1 MLADDW
7 VIRIVRGRQEVGR
20 EQMVTSQRVQLLDAM
35 AKEVA
40 ENGYAGITAD
50 AIAARAGTS
59 SEVFHQH
66 FQDTESCFMAAY
78 DLGVEV
84 LATTIEDGLGSPE
97 SPPLARFER
106 SLSSYLDLLAT
117 EPSFARTFLIEVW
130 AAGPR
135 AVQRRLEGVRRFTA
149 LITGVLNPP
158 VARMGST
165 PLPARPSSARSACWS
180 RRASRRT
187 GSISSPPCA
196 GRSWDSS
203 GACWRRRRRRDSS
216 PRHRLEDRRG
226 QWPGPASQV

>member
-7 VIRIVRGRQEVGR
+7 VIRIMRGRQEVGR

-40 ENGYAGITAD
+40 ENGYPGITAE
-50 AIAARAGTS
+50 AVAARARTS

-84 LATTIEDGLGSPE
+84 LATTIEDSLGSPE

-106 SLSSYLDLLAT
+106 ALSSYLDLLAT

-149 LITGVLNPP
+149 LITGVFNPP
-158 VARMGST
+158 GSEDGLDPFACEALVGAISMLVTMRVAEGRFDQLRGLREPIMGFVQQLST
-165 PLPARPSSARSACWS
+165 TSNFEARPS
-180 RRASRRT
+180 
-187 GSISSPPCA
+187 G
-196 GRSWDSS
+196 
-203 GACWRRRRRRDSS
+203 
-216 PRHRLEDRRG
+216 
-226 QWPGPASQV
+226 

>member
-7 VIRIVRGRQEVGR
+7 VIRIMRGRQEIGR

-35 AKEVA
+35 AREVA
-40 ENGYAGITAD
+40 ENGYPGITAE

-84 LATTIEDGLGSPE
+84 LATTIEDGLGSAE
-97 SPPLARFER
+97 SPPLTRFER
-106 SLSSYLDLLAT
+106 SLSGYLDLLAT
-117 EPSFARTFLIEVW
+117 EPSCARTFLIEVW

-158 VARMGST
+158 GGEDGLDPFACEALVGAISMLVTMRVA
-165 PLPARPSSARSACWS
+165 
-180 RRASRRT
+180 
-187 GSISSPPCA
+187 
-196 GRSWDSS
+196 
-203 GACWRRRRRRDSS
+203 
-216 PRHRLEDRRG
+216 EDRFD
-226 QWPGPASQV
+226 QIPALREPIMGFVRRLLETAPPAGFEPVTTA